1 MQLKSHPQSV
11 THVPEH
17 LSPIS
22 PARTPTRGE
31 GTQLSRL
38 DSNGKTCALAGIAR
52 VRLSAILSL
61 LAVAACS
68 ADTAGVDFATLVRP
82 SSPNTYL
89 VCPKDR
95 CAAAPDEEGPIYA
108 VPAAQLFERTRALLS
123 AEPRTEVAQEQTE
136 TLRLVLVQRSAFFR
150 FPDTITIQAFP
161 LPDGSST
168 LAIYSQANYGYGD
181 FGVNK
186 ERVRRWIGLIDA
198 QVARRPA
205 P

>member
-1 MQLKSHPQSV
+1 MK
-11 THVPEH
+11 
-17 LSPIS
+17 
-22 PARTPTRGE
+22 ARKYLP
-31 GTQLSRL
+31 
-38 DSNGKTCALAGIAR
+38 
-52 VRLSAILSL
+52 AILSVFAL
-61 LAVAACS
+61 AACS

-95 CAAAPDEEGPIYA
+95 CAAMPDEEGSIYA
-108 VPAAQLFERTRALLS
+108 VPAAQLFERARTLLA
-123 AEPRTEVAQEQTE
+123 AEPRTEVVQEQPE

-150 FPDTITIQAFP
+150 FPDTITLQVFP
-161 LPDGSST
+161 LPDGDST
-168 LAIYSQANYGYGD
+168 LAIYSQSNYGYGD

-186 ERVRRWIGLIDA
+186 DRVRDWIGLIDA